1 MTVDWNA
8 ELLDQLT
15 WHWDNQLRPR
25 LAGLTDQEYCW
36 EPAPDAWNLRLRAD
50 ATSPMAA
57 GSGQYLMDYAFPA
70 PVPAPVTT
78 ISWRI
83 GHLLVGVLGMRI
95 ASHFGG
101 PAMDYMSYDYPA
113 HADDAL
119 ARLDEM
125 EAAWVAG
132 VRSLSADELAAPCG
146 EDGFETASMA
156 GLILH
161 IHREI
166 IHHGAEVAL
175 LRDLYARVG
184 VSVGEPARL

>member
-1 MTVDWNA
+1 MTLDWNT

-15 WHWDNQLRPR
+15 WHWDAQLRPR
-25 LAGLTDQEYCW
+25 LTGLSDEEYFW
-36 EPAPDAWNLRLRAD
+36 EPVEDAWSLRPRAQ
-50 ATSPMAA
+50 ARGAMAA
-57 GSGQYLMDYAFPA
+57 GSGEYLMDYAFPA

-78 ISWRI
+78 IAWRI

-95 ASHFGG
+95 ASHFSG
-101 PAMDYMSYDYPA
+101 PSTDYMSYDYPA

-119 ARLDEM
+119 SRLDEL
-125 EAAWVAG
+125 EAQWVAG
-132 VRSLSADELAAPCG
+132 VRSLSPDDLASPCG

-166 IHHGAEVAL
+166 IHHGAEIAL
-175 LRDLYARVG
+175 LRDLYARVDSP
-184 VSVGEPARL
+184 VAEPARV